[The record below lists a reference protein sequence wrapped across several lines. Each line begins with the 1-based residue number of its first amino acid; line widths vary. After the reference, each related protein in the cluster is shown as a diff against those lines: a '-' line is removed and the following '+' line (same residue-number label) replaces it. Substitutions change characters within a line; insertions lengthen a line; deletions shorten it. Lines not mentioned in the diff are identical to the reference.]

1 MAYSYKGAI
10 SLGLVYIPI
19 TLHAATKENTINF
32 NLLDKNTMSRI
43 QYIKSCVNCGGA
55 EVSNDN
61 IVKGY
66 RYDDDK
72 YIIFEEEDFDKLKSK
87 KDKNITIEQFVEL
100 QEIDPVYFKKSYY
113 VVPTGGE
120 RAFALLREALESEN
134 KVGIAKTVLGTKE
147 TLIALRV
154 LGGDL
159 VLSTMYFYD
168 EIQPNPI
175 KQTTDLVIDPEEL
188 KLAKM
193 LINNLSGPF
202 EPEKYHNEYNQKIQA
217 AIEAKIAGKEF
228 RAPKDDASR
237 SIANLMDA
245 LTESLKATTKKT
257 TPKKRTRKP
266 KTERPQPSA

>member
-10 SLGLVYIPI
+10 SFGLVYIPI

-43 QYIKSCVNCGGA
+43 QYTKSCVNCGGA
-55 EVSNDN
+55 EVTNDN

-72 YIIFEEEDFDKLKSK
+72 YIIFEEEDFEKLKSK

-228 RAPKDDASR
+228 SAQKDDASR